1 MSHFVTDIVT
11 RGYEADAT
19 RRVPLPM
26 FFHYLEHQR
35 WRAICDPEVGL
46 ADHVD
51 RGHFFVLHRQR
62 MELLRGVGQ
71 DVPLR
76 IYMWAEKVGR
86 STIDVRHEVRRRTD
100 GVTVARAH
108 VVGLWLGPTRRLTR
122 IPDALRA
129 YIEALEPPPAQE
141 DALIEQPH
149 VPVDHERLESSYIRP
164 PERAYPP
171 SELTSLVVPEED
183 DAPADAHCFT
193 LTVRWSELDIFDHVN
208 AATYLRFCDD
218 ARAAYDREHDS
229 PAGHLRRPQVGAAL
243 HYDRETL
250 EGERIEVLS
259 WKTAPDRLGFVL
271 RSADDQSL
279 RARVGMVLG

>member
-1 MSHFVTDIVT
+1 MAHFITDLVT

-26 FFHYLEHQR
+26 FYHYLEHQR

-46 ADHVD
+46 AEHVD
-51 RGHFFVLHRQR
+51 RGHFFVVHRQR

-86 STIDVRHEVRRRTD
+86 SSIDVRHEVRRMTD

-122 IPDALRA
+122 IPDELRA
-129 YIEALEPPPAQE
+129 YIESLKEPPTTE
-141 DALIEQPH
+141 SDLVVQPH
-149 VPVDHERLESSYIRP
+149 VPCDADRMESSYIRP
-164 PERAYPP
+164 PERIYPV
-171 SELTSLVVPEED
+171 SGLDTLTVPQAED
-183 DAPADAHCFT
+183 IPAHAHRFS
-193 LTVRWSELDIFDHVN
+193 LTVRWSELDIFNHVN

-218 ARAAYDREHDS
+218 ARAAFDQEHDS

-243 HYDRETL
+243 YYDRETL

-259 WKTAPDRLGFVL
+259 WKTAADRLAFVL
-271 RSADDQSL
+271 RSGEDGSL
-279 RARVGMVLG
+279 RARVGMAIG